1 VRHRH
6 RSAPAGDGAP
16 CAPAHELC
24 ISSAPCEDGH
34 PLGADDA
41 PGREANNSDG
51 RRYRW
56 AVRWEG
62 IDVSRRER
70 ITKELLV
77 DPGTDA
83 NIADRDPA
91 WTGGSEF
98 DERQAMVVA
107 ILVDTI
113 GSLDLSWPEVSGQA
127 RVANAEA
134 RRTLAE
140 PDGQTGGP

>member
-1 VRHRH
+1 MMR
-6 RSAPAGDGAP
+6 
-16 CAPAHELC
+16 
-24 ISSAPCEDGH
+24 
-34 PLGADDA
+34 LGAKRTTA
-41 PGREANNSDG
+41 DG
-51 RRYRW
+51 RRCRW

-91 WTGGSEF
+91 WTGGPEF